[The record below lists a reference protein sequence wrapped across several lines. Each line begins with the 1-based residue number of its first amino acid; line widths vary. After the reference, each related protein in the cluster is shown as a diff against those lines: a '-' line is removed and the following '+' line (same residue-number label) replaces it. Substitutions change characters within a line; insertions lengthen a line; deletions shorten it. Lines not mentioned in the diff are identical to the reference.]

1 MTTSENAAF
10 LATQALHGVRQ
21 RTAELNATQRA
32 WERAIVDARARGI
45 AVRTIAESAGV
56 SPQTVLNVCARF
68 NVTGG

>member
-10 LATQALHGVRQ
+10 LAAEALRRVALW
-21 RTAELNATQRA
+21 RTELELAQDA

>member
-1 MTTSENAAF
+1 MTEIERF
-10 LATQALHGVRQ
+10 LDAQALRAVVQ
-21 RTAELNATQRA
+21 CASELRATQRA